1 MQRPPVPEARVIALL
16 VNPDSPQ
23 TEPMMPIMQE
33 AARTKQVSLRVL
45 NARNEDEIDGAFA
58 SLAQLQASGMV
69 VQGDPV
75 FGDHPK
81 HLVMLAARYA
91 VPAIYARRSNGRRLW
106 PSIGTAT
113 AISSSRC
120 SSAHAVNHTDRP

>member
-45 NARNEDEIDGAFA
+45 NAAPPSA
-58 SLAQLQASGMV
+58 SRANLQS
-69 VQGDPV
+69 
-75 FGDHPK
+75 
-81 HLVMLAARYA
+81 AARSA
-91 VPAIYARRSNGRRLW
+91 KVVDRS
-106 PSIGTAT
+106 P
-113 AISSSRC
+113 
-120 SSAHAVNHTDRP
+120 